1 MKTIEDLI
9 EISKRPKYKKDFK
22 EKVLEKWNND
32 IEIAGDNFEFPFKFE
47 IKVPDELKNESP
59 AVLYTAIHG
68 WIDDLV
74 HTKEYRLYLQE
85 AKHEDGI
92 ISLTFGYSAIDPE
105 EEFRELCRLV
115 FNAFVNTKSNE
126 NT

>member
-1 MKTIEDLI
+1 MKFQKDLNI
-9 EISKRPKYKKDFK
+9 KKILK
-22 EKVLEKWNND
+22 K
-32 IEIAGDNFEFPFKFE
+32 KFW
-47 IKVPDELKNESP
+47 KNGI
-59 AVLYTAIHG
+59 TAIHG
-68 WIDDLV
+68 WIDDLI

-92 ISLTFGYSAIDPE
+92 ISLTFGYSAIDPK